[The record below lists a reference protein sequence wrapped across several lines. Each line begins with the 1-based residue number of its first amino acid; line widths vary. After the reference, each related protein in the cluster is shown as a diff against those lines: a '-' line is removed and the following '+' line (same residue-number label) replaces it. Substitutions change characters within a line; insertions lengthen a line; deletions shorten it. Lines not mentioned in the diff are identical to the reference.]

1 MLPFQAA
8 RQRQFARVITFALAG
23 FVFNTTEFI
32 PVALLSDIAQS
43 FAMPVSQTGLIITVY
58 AWVVSLMSLPFMLLT
73 AKAERRGLLIK
84 LLVLFILSH
93 LLSVIAWDFWVLVL
107 ARIGVALTHSI
118 FWAITASLVIR
129 VAPKDKKS
137 QAIGLLAIGC
147 SLAMILGLP
156 LGRLIGQFFGW
167 RATFA
172 IIALIAIGIL
182 CLFYQLLPHLPSKN
196 AGSLNSLPTL
206 FKRPL
211 LLGLYALT
219 MIIISAHFTA
229 YSYIEPFMLNIST
242 MSHSMATF
250 VLFVFG
256 LSGITASLLFNRYY
270 NAGPIRF
277 ILFSMGLL
285 TATLLLLFSASQQTW
300 TMFLLTFFWGIGIA
314 GIGLGLQI
322 RVLHLAP
329 DATDVAMAIYSGIY
343 NIGIGAGAL
352 LGNQVM
358 QHYGLAYIGVAGAL
372 FAVFGLVLFI
382 LVQWKYG
389 HLVPNKLSTEEKKKC
404 G

>member
-93 LLSVIAWDFWVLVL
+93 LLSVIAWDFGVLVL

-389 HLVPNKLSTEEKKKC
+389 HLAPNKLSTEEKKKC

>member
-1 MLPFQAA
+1 MLPFQVA

-23 FVFNTTEFI
+23 FIFNTTEFI

-43 FAMPVSQTGLIITVY
+43 FDMPVSQTGLMITVY

-73 AKAERRGLLIK
+73 AKVERRGLLIK

-93 LLSVIAWDFWVLVL
+93 LLSVVAWDFWVLVL

-156 LGRLIGQFFGW
+156 LGRVIGQAFGW

-172 IIALIAIGIL
+172 IIALIALGIL
-182 CLFYQLLPHLPSKN
+182 ALFYQLLPRLASKN
-196 AGSLNSLPTL
+196 AGSLSSLPTL

-211 LLGLYALT
+211 LLGLYLFT

-229 YSYIEPFMLNIST
+229 YSYIEPFMLQIGA
-242 MSHSMATF
+242 MEHSVTTL

-270 NAGPIRF
+270 QSGPIRF
-277 ILFSMGLL
+277 ILFSVGLL
-285 TATLLLLFSASQQTW
+285 TLTLFLLFVSSQQTW
-300 TMFLLTFFWGIGIA
+300 AMFVLTFFWGIGIA
-314 GIGLGLQI
+314 GVGLGLQI

-382 LVQWKYG
+382 LIQCQYG
-389 HLVPNKLSTEEKKKC
+389 RLATQ
-404 G
+404 

>member
-172 IIALIAIGIL
+172 IIALIAISIL

-211 LLGLYALT
+211 LLGLYVLT

-285 TATLLLLFSASQQTW
+285 TAILLLLFIASQQTW

-389 HLVPNKLSTEEKKKC
+389 NLVPNKLSTEEKKKC

>member
-1 MLPFQAA
+1 MLPFQVA

-285 TATLLLLFSASQQTW
+285 TATLLLLFIASQQTW

-389 HLVPNKLSTEEKKKC
+389 HLVPNKLSNEEKKKC

>member
-93 LLSVIAWDFWVLVL
+93 LLSVIAWDFGVLVL

-211 LLGLYALT
+211 LFGLYALT

-285 TATLLLLFSASQQTW
+285 TATLLLLFIASQQTW